1 MSTGGIALTDV
12 SKSPTLLEEIERNR
26 AIQGSAYGGP
36 RNLATSRT
44 GSVGPGHSMKLH
56 EYQAKEIFA
65 RYGIPVP
72 QGQVASS
79 AAEARSATEGF
90 GGRAVVKAQ
99 VHAGGRGKAGGV
111 KLAHSPGD
119 AEQAAESILSMS
131 LVTNQTGPEGVPVNQ
146 VLVEELADIAKE
158 MYLAITVDRVERRP
172 VILVSESG
180 GMDIE
185 EVAETSPELIH
196 TEAIDP
202 VLGLM
207 PFQSRR
213 IARRL
218 GLQGSVAAAAPGIL
232 SSLYQ
237 VFVENDCTLVEVNP
251 LIATGDG
258 RLVALDAKISVDD
271 DSLFRRPSIVELRDP
286 SQEDELEAQAAD
298 LDIAYVNLDGDVG
311 CLVNGAGLA
320 MATLDVTSAAGAAPA
335 NFLDVGGGAT
345 VDKVASAVGIIL
357 SDAKVRRVLVNV
369 FGGIL
374 RCDIAAE
381 GIVQAYQTA
390 GSQLPIVVRMLGT
403 NVDDGKRILAES
415 GLPVVFTETLSEAAD
430 AIKQAI

>member
-1 MSTGGIALTDV
+1 
-12 SKSPTLLEEIERNR
+12 
-26 AIQGSAYGGP
+26 
-36 RNLATSRT
+36 
-44 GSVGPGHSMKLH
+44 MKLH

-65 RYGIPVP
+65 RYGIEVP
-72 QGQVASS
+72 RGILASTPE
-79 AAEARSATEGF
+79 EAREATRDM
-90 GGRAVVKAQ
+90 GGQAVVKAQ
-99 VHAGGRGKAGGV
+99 VHAGGRGQGGGIKV
-111 KLAHSPGD
+111 VHSPEE
-119 AEQAAESILSMS
+119 AEEVARGFIGRN
-131 LVTNQTGPEGVPVNQ
+131 LVTRQTDAQGVPINS

-158 MYLAITVDRVERRP
+158 MYLALTVDRVERRP
-172 VILVSESG
+172 VMLVSASG

-185 EVAETSPELIH
+185 EVAATSPELIH
-196 TEAIDP
+196 NEPIDP

-213 IARRL
+213 IARVL
-218 GLQGSVAAAAPGIL
+218 GLESTAASAAPGVL
-232 SSLYQ
+232 SALYQ

-251 LIATGDG
+251 LIVTGDG
-258 RLVALDAKISVDD
+258 QLVALDAKINVDD
-271 DSLFRRPSIVELRDP
+271 DALFRRSAMLELRDIT
-286 SQEDELEAQAAD
+286 QEDELEAQAAD

-335 NFLDVGGGAT
+335 NFLDVGGGAS

-381 GIVQAYQTA
+381 GIVQAYRNT

-415 GLPVVFTETLSEAAD
+415 GLPVVFAETLSEAAD
-430 AIKQAI
+430 AIGRAG